1 MKKRFFFSILL
12 AVLIAAGVMAAET
25 LKVTVK
31 TTKLRK
37 SPKFYAP
44 SVATLNYG
52 DTIQKLDQQGDWI
65 QGLTTAGLQG
75 WVHGSAVE
83 EPSFSLTA
91 RRTQGT
97 GTTADEVA
105 LAGKGFNEQ
114 VEESYQKTSNL
125 DYTWV
130 DRMGRISISE
140 KDMEQFFKEG
150 KLGEYGGGR

>member
-1 MKKRFFFSILL
+1 MNKNVFLVICL

-37 SPKFYAP
+37 SPKFYSSA
-44 SVATLNYG
+44 VATLNYG
-52 DTIQKLDQQGDWI
+52 DTLQKLDQQGDWI

-97 GTTADEVA
+97 ATTADEVA

-114 VEESYQKTSNL
+114 VEDAYQKTADL

-130 DRMGRISISE
+130 NRMEQISIGE
-140 KDMEQFFKEG
+140 DEMERFLREG
-150 KLGEYGGGR
+150 RLGEFGGGQ

>member
-1 MKKRFFFSILL
+1 MRKLYL
-12 AVLIAAGVMAAET
+12 AVLLVVLVTAGVMAAET

-31 TTKLRK
+31 TTKMRS
-37 SPKFYAP
+37 SPKFYA
-44 SVATLNYG
+44 SAVTTLNFG
-52 DTIQKLDQQGDWI
+52 DSIQKIGEQGDWI

-83 EPSFSLTA
+83 EPSFSLTS
-91 RRTQGT
+91 RRTSGT
-97 GTTADEVA
+97 GTSADEVA

-114 VEESYQKTSNL
+114 VEKEYQKTSNL

-130 DRMGRISISE
+130 DRMSAITVSE
-140 KDMEQFFKEG
+140 KDMEKFFKDG

>member
-1 MKKRFFFSILL
+1 MKKLYLTILL

-44 SVATLNYG
+44 AVATLNYG

-65 QGLTTAGLQG
+65 QGLTTGGLQG
-75 WVHGSAVE
+75 WVHDSAVE

-91 RRTQGT
+91 RRTSGT

-114 VEESYQKTSNL
+114 VEQAYQKTANL

-130 DRMGRISISE
+130 DRMGRISISD
-140 KDMEQFFKEG
+140 KDMEKFFKEG

>member
-1 MKKRFFFSILL
+1 MKKKFVLSILL
-12 AVLIAAGVMAAET
+12 AVLISAGVMAAEM

-37 SPKFYAP
+37 SPKFYSPA
-44 SVATLNYG
+44 VTTLNFG
-52 DTIQKLDQQGDWI
+52 DAIQKLDQQGDWI
-65 QGLTTAGLQG
+65 HGMTTAGLQG

-91 RRTQGT
+91 RRTSGT

-114 VEESYQKTSNL
+114 VEKEYRKSAGLS
-125 DYTWV
+125 YTWV
-130 DRMGRISISE
+130 DRMGTISVSE
-140 KDMEQFFKEG
+140 KDMEQFFKDG

>member
-1 MKKRFFFSILL
+1 MNRKLILPL
-12 AVLIAAGVMAAET
+12 LVAALIAAGVMAAET

-44 SVATLNYG
+44 AVTTLNYG
-52 DTIQKLDQQGDWI
+52 DTLQKLDQQGDWI
-65 QGLTTAGLQG
+65 KGLTTSGLEG

-91 RRTQGT
+91 RRTAGT

-114 VEESYQKTSNL
+114 VEQQYRQTTDL

-130 DRMGRISISE
+130 DRMAAMKVSE
-140 KDMEQFFKEG
+140 AEMEQFLKQG
-150 KLGEYGGGR
+150 KLGEFGGGR

>member
-1 MKKRFFFSILL
+1 MKRKLFFSILL

-25 LKVTVK
+25 LTVTVK

-44 SVATLNYG
+44 AVTTLNYG

-91 RRTQGT
+91 RRTSGT

-114 VEESYQKTSNL
+114 VEKEYQKTANL

-130 DRMGRISISE
+130 DRMSRISISDE
-140 KDMEQFFKEG
+140 DMERFFKEG